1 MPQAPEDSL
10 IRGFTPIAMSKGK
23 YPATLKIQE
32 YDFPEYEF
40 RNERIRLL
48 LGYLIKKFKSHLAI
62 ANLKLTDCAD
72 IDNLEQIEQESPT
85 KSQTQIETYSENIKH
100 PKEPIVYS
108 QTGRKL
114 EFSFEEFENEKQ
126 VQEDIQKSE
135 IKYSL
140 FEDMHLDSEEE
151 DDEQI
156 QALKVN
162 NNLM

>member
-1 MPQAPEDSL
+1 MPQSPEDSL
-10 IRGFTPIAMSKGK
+10 IRGFIPIAMSKCK
-23 YPATLKIQE
+23 YPATLQIHE

-72 IDNLEQIEQESPT
+72 IDTLEQIEQESPT
-85 KSQTQIETYSENIKH
+85 KSQTQIETYSENT
-100 PKEPIVYS
+100 KEPIVHS

-126 VQEDIQKSE
+126 VQEENQKSE
-135 IKYSL
+135 IKYSP
-140 FEDMHLDSEEE
+140 FEDMHLDSEED

-162 NNLM
+162 F